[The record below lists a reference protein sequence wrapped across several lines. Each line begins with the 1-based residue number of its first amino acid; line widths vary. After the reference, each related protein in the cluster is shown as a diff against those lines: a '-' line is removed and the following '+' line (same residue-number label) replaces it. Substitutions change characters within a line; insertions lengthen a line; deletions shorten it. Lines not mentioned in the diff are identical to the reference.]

1 MAASHLLFLPLQ
13 PPRPA
18 KVPYIKAISDPPV
31 IMGRPMRGLPLQRRH
46 TFTAACYTARRKS
59 CGNYTRRSGSYLSPD
74 GLCGEESI
82 KQQHECAAKYLH
94 SPNLQLY
101 QADVLAEQGQ
111 EEESLEK
118 YKQLLRDYPN
128 LPDLRCNLDMLYRKR
143 GEWAKA
149 LGMLKDPL
157 PRGSIDDYTASGV
170 SASLLRLKQYQ
181 IIARPPRT
189 SVEKASAAIDHTGSG
204 ENTTEA

>member
-1 MAASHLLFLPLQ
+1 
-13 PPRPA
+13 
-18 KVPYIKAISDPPV
+18 
-31 IMGRPMRGLPLQRRH
+31 
-46 TFTAACYTARRKS
+46 
-59 CGNYTRRSGSYLSPD
+59 
-74 GLCGEESI
+74 
-82 KQQHECAAKYLH
+82 
-94 SPNLQLY
+94 
-101 QADVLAEQGQ
+101 
-111 EEESLEK
+111 
-118 YKQLLRDYPN
+118 
-128 LPDLRCNLDMLYRKR
+128 MLYRKR

-189 SVEKASAAIDHTGSG
+189 SVDKASAAIDHTGSG